1 METLDLIFCTIMN
14 GLMLSVGPTCS
25 GSRTFLECMVVAV
38 ICCLI
43 DRAFSLRL
51 FIVAALSAVTANVIR
66 CLVLLTWQEKGW
78 PNYDMVHD
86 LGGMAIVV
94 VAFLVIIFTPKAKR
108 SK

>member
-14 GLMLSVGPTCS
+14 GLFLSVGPACS
-25 GSRTFLECMVVAV
+25 GARTFLECMFVALV
-38 ICCLI
+38 CCII
-43 DRAFSLRL
+43 DRAFTLRL
-51 FIVAALSAVTANVIR
+51 FIVAAIASVTANVIR
-66 CLVLLTWQEKGW
+66 CLVLLAWQAKGW

-94 VAFLVIIFTPKAKR
+94 IAFLVIILTPRKR